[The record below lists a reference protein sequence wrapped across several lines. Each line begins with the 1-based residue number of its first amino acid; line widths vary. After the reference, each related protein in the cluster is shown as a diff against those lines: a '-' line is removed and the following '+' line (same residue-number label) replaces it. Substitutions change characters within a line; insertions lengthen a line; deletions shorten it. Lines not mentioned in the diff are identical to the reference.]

1 MKTQIIFY
9 EYGLRPHVSSVFS
22 GFAVNFRKRS
32 PEWKFLNPIRIRI
45 RVDGFSRKFLNTLTS
60 CSIVQSSTGNQNK
73 EQSRKFPDTVGYV
86 WTVKYDSN
94 TLRVDAKIFVSAK
107 KYFRKKKF
115 PDTCGQC
122 LSVISISFSFYFKA
136 RFYTIF

>member
-1 MKTQIIFY
+1 MKTQIICY
-9 EYGLRPHVSSVFS
+9 EYGLCPHVSSVFS
-22 GFAVNFRKRS
+22 GLAVNFRKRS

-86 WTVKYDSN
+86 WTGKYDPN

-122 LSVISISFSFYFKA
+122 LSRVVKTKW
-136 RFYTIF
+136 RT